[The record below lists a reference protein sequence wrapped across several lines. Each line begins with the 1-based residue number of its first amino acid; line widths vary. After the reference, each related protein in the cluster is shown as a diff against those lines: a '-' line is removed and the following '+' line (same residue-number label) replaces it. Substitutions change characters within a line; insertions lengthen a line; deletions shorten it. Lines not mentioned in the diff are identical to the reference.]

1 MRLIKTVFFNDG
13 KSGKD
18 GQEVNSEEDWADAI
32 QTLLSAGHSLKSVKE
47 YTLEQFSVMTHAV
60 ARQKMREA
68 QSALMITAVASQGD
82 NKAIKKVSSE
92 LDPDKAK
99 KFQVPDQFIDGERKS
114 NDEVIKMLEDMS
126 NA

>member
-1 MRLIKTVFFNDG
+1 M
-13 KSGKD
+13 
-18 GQEVNSEEDWADAI
+18 
-32 QTLLSAGHSLKSVKE
+32 
-47 YTLEQFSVMTHAV
+47 EQFSVMTHAV